1 MDPAAV
7 AEVVAPFLALVGIGS
22 MVLVGMKMRYT
33 HLQRTRSAAAAPE
46 EVERLTEAVETL
58 RDDVRILRDEVV
70 DLSERV
76 DFTERVLTRGKSVD
90 AGFDALP
97 RPKD

>member
-1 MDPAAV
+1 MDPAV
-7 AEVVAPFLALVGIGS
+7 ADVIGPVLALLGIGS
-22 MVLVGMKMRYT
+22 MVLIGMKMRYT
-33 HLQRTRSAAAAPE
+33 HLQRTRPMASAPE
-46 EVERLTEAVETL
+46 DVERLTEAVETL

-70 DLSERV
+70 ELSERV

-90 AGFDALP
+90 AGLDALP